1 MTYWNLI
8 KARNFLLILLTTVVA
23 GQTTMAQNLNVSP
36 FSRFGLGDISDR
48 SHAEQFSMGGLSI
61 PVMDPFAL
69 NVANPASYTSLARPA
84 FAVGMRLHLLNI
96 HSANETQSNYNHLI
110 NNLAVAFPLAK
121 GKWGLALGVMPFSTI
136 GYDITQ
142 RGIVSDTEEEIRFDY
157 LGEGGISRAYAGTAY
172 EVYSKSDTAGNR
184 SSLSAG
190 LNASYLF
197 GSLNRIRKSMFN
209 QGSQAFNA
217 RVTDSFRM
225 DELSIDLGLNFMTHL
240 HKMTEDDKSF
250 TKFIAGATFRVPK
263 SLNIKGSQTAET
275 YTVGQTTNIES
286 AKDTAY
292 YVDYNTRNLRMPMA
306 IGVGAA
312 LDIVNRKSR
321 KIMIGMQYEF
331 EQWSEFNQS
340 DETQRV
346 FDDFGDSH
354 RVTLGMDFMPLYRSS
369 RNPLLKTHYRVGVRY
384 EQMSLTLNNQQ
395 LDAYGISF
403 GVGVPISIKRPQT
416 PSTFNIGVELGQRG
430 TTENNLLREDY
441 VMITFGLTLMPH
453 FRNAWF
459 VQRKYD

>member
-1 MTYWNLI
+1 MTFWNTI
-8 KARNFLLILLTTVVA
+8 KTRNLLLILLSAVVA
-23 GQTTMAQNLNVSP
+23 GQSLFAQNLNVSP

-84 FAVGMRLHLLNI
+84 FTVGMRLHLLNI
-96 HSANETQSNYNHLI
+96 ETANETQSNYNHVI

-121 GKWGLALGVMPFSTI
+121 GKWGIALGVMPFSTI

-142 RGIVSDTEEEIRFDY
+142 RATVSDTDEEIRFDY
-157 LGEGGISRAYAGTAY
+157 LGEGGITRAYVGTAY
-172 EVYSKSDTAGNR
+172 EFYSQTDSVGNR
-184 SSLSAG
+184 TSLSAG

-197 GSLNRIRKSMFN
+197 GSLNRIRKSVFN
-209 QGSQAFNA
+209 QGSQAYNA

-225 DELSIDLGLNFMTHL
+225 DEFSIDLGLNFMTHL
-240 HKMTEDDKSF
+240 RKMTEDDKSF
-250 TKFIAGATFRVPK
+250 IKFIAGATFRVPK
-263 SLNIKGSQTAET
+263 GLNIKGSQLAET
-275 YTVGQTTNIES
+275 YTVGQTSNIES

-292 YVDYNTRNLRMPMA
+292 YNDYSTNNLRMPLA
-306 IGVGAA
+306 IGFGAA

-321 KIMIGMQYEF
+321 KIMVGMQYEF

-340 DETQRV
+340 DANDRV

-354 RVTLGMDFMPLYRSS
+354 RVTLGMDFLPLYRSS

-403 GVGVPISIKRPQT
+403 GAGIPISIKRPQS

-430 TTENNLLREDY
+430 TTENNLIREDY